1 MDQAWRHVAR
11 HGDAEGH
18 GGHQLSAGEL
28 FGEDRWPPGAD
39 APAFSGFLSV
49 TESQQKI
56 WAEARITQFEDV

>member
-11 HGDAEGH
+11 HGGAEGH

-39 APAFSGFLSV
+39 APAFSG
-49 TESQQKI
+49 T
-56 WAEARITQFEDV
+56 